1 MVAPLMPAVSPG
13 VSSSIC
19 VLKPLRSAYFRYWR
33 SSMLAQSQAS
43 VPPAPAWMS
52 MKALSGSA
60 GLLNIRRNSSCL
72 MSASSAA
79 ASSAMDCRPSMSP
92 SSFDISKSSVLSDS
106 PLVRRSSVTTT
117 SSSDF
122 FSLPSSW
129 AFFGSFQTFGSS
141 SDALTVLSRSA
152 LAS

>member
-1 MVAPLMPAVSPG
+1 
-13 VSSSIC
+13 
-19 VLKPLRSAYFRYWR
+19 
-33 SSMLAQSQAS
+33 MLAQSQAS

-52 MKALSGSA
+52 TKAFSGSA

-72 MSASSAA
+72 MSASSVA
-79 ASSAMDCRPSMSP
+79 ASSAMACRPSRSP

-106 PLVRRSSVTTT
+106 PLVSRSSVTTT

-129 AFFGSFQTFGSS
+129 AFLGLFQTFGSS

>member
-1 MVAPLMPAVSPG
+1 VHAGLGAQQAEGVVALDLDGRALDA
-13 VSSSIC
+13 SIW

-72 MSASSAA
+72 MSCSSEA
-79 ASSAMDCRPSMSP
+79 ASSAMACRPSMSP
-92 SSFDISKSSVLSDS
+92 SSFDIS
-106 PLVRRSSVTTT
+106 
-117 SSSDF
+117 
-122 FSLPSSW
+122 
-129 AFFGSFQTFGSS
+129 
-141 SDALTVLSRSA
+141 
-152 LAS
+152 